1 MERNRRKR
9 IFRKIHEKLGCE
21 TLFADRRGYIL
32 DSSEVSRIGQSL
44 RIPVN
49 IPEKRFF
56 TDGGLLV
63 YALSAG
69 ENVVQFVGIPEATA
83 GAETLLKLIGVMLMD
98 ELEEMTREDFILEAL
113 NGKFPEEQMLYY
125 MKRFN
130 LPMYQRIQVLIV
142 QIKVEHGDDVE
153 FILNTLFPG
162 EPVLRISS
170 ARYGIIRKPD
180 KMTGD
185 EAARRI
191 YQSIYSELMFV
202 PAVGIGTE
210 GENFLA
216 LKESYEKAIKALE
229 IGILH
234 DPQSGIYSYRKLAVP
249 LLIDHMKPD
258 EIERL
263 YRDTADN
270 INSVI
275 NDEELIVTALRFFEN
290 DLNITETSRKLYVHR
305 NTLIYRLNKVNKL
318 TGYDLRHFEDALNFS
333 IALNLQ
339 NVLKNNA
346 G

>member
-21 TLFADRRGYIL
+21 IVFADKRGSIL
-32 DSSEVSRIGQSL
+32 ESSDGSRVGQLLKLPAALGDKQFFRDS
-44 RIPVN
+44 
-49 IPEKRFF
+49 
-56 TDGGLLV
+56 GLLIYV
-63 YALSAG
+63 LNAG
-69 ENVVQFVGIPEATA
+69 ENTVQYVGVPESIA
-83 GAETLLKLIGVMLMD
+83 GSETLLKLIGVMLMD
-98 ELEEMTREDFILEAL
+98 ELEEMTREDFIMEAMG
-113 NGKFPEEQMLYY
+113 GKFQEEQLLYY

-130 LPMYQRIQVLIV
+130 LPAYQRIQVLVV

-162 EPVLRISS
+162 EPVLRITSS
-170 ARYGIIRKPD
+170 RYGIIRKPD
-180 KMTGD
+180 RLTGD

-191 YQSIYSELMFV
+191 YQSIYSELLFM

-210 GENFLA
+210 TESFLK
-216 LKESYEKAIKALE
+216 LGESYEKAVKALE
-229 IGILH
+229 IGMLH
-234 DPQSGIYSYRKLAVP
+234 DPQAGIYSYKKLAVP
-249 LLIDHMKPD
+249 LLIDHMNAD

-263 YRDTADN
+263 YRDTAEN

-305 NTLIYRLNKVNKL
+305 NTLIYRLNKVHKL

-333 IALNLQ
+333 IALHLQ